1 VQKELRLSA
10 KLLNDELLSTKKIFV
25 DLLPEKDIK
34 DIILKDLRG
43 YIKKSFGV
51 ITNPNYSVDPNSKI
65 FTDAVGFVK
74 KIINSDRDLIS
85 QSINRF
91 SNLTK
96 DQARTEY
103 AKELVLNILRTGK
116 INSNNPMKA
125 LEEIGKQIKFD
136 KIINTGEE
144 LPSVIKKLLGEEKN
158 LRSSVVNT
166 ISEMYTN
173 ISNKYMMDQLADI
186 LVQQGYLYC
195 HRFHGTSLL

>member
-1 VQKELRLSA
+1 LQ
-10 KLLNDELLSTKKIFV
+10 IFS
-25 DLLPEKDIK
+25 IK

-65 FTDAVGFVK
+65 LTDDVGFVK

-136 KIINTGEE
+136 KIIK
-144 LPSVIKKLLGEEKN
+144 IKSGINPKTTFMPKLN
-158 LRSSVVNT
+158 SIYQNFCT
-166 ISEMYTN
+166 
-173 ISNKYMMDQLADI
+173 
-186 LVQQGYLYC
+186 
-195 HRFHGTSLL
+195 TSRTSI